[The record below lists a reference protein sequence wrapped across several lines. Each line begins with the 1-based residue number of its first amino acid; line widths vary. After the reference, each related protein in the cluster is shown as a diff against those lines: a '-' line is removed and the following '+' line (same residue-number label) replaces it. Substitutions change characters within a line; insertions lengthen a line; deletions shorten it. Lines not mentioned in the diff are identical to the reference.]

1 MIYCLVFVLEFFSVH
16 SITSKT
22 GDKMTTLLWTT
33 TPRNDVSRFT
43 SAYFSL
49 FIWINH
55 LFFVYRSLWSE
66 CIIIFL
72 GSFFWCSVMYCT
84 SVWKHSFQRIF
95 AQYGAKMWKLP
106 CTSMVTCFVNNNLN
120 YNDFFTFK
128 LSFAVH
134 CDCKHAISHFILF
147 FTFFIFFTFL
157 FPWRKNEVIKI
168 LPNVSNYA

>member
-1 MIYCLVFVLEFFSVH
+1 
-16 SITSKT
+16 
-22 GDKMTTLLWTT
+22 MTTLLWTT

-43 SAYFSL
+43 SAFFFFIYLNQSSL
-49 FIWINH
+49 FCVSFTLKWMYNY
-55 LFFVYRSLWSE
+55 FFGQ
-66 CIIIFL
+66 FL
-72 GSFFWCSVMYCT
+72 LVLCHVLYVCL
-84 SVWKHSFQRIF
+84 KAPFQRIF

-120 YNDFFTFK
+120 YSDFFTFK

-147 FTFFIFFTFL
+147 FTFFTFL